1 MRGEKTMKCFRLLS
15 LAAAV
20 ALAASS
26 AYAADPAVKN
36 APSTFKPGTYTA
48 TINGHNAPMT
58 VKVTVSKNRIES
70 IDTSKN
76 LETVGVGRVA
86 LKKMSD
92 KIIHYQSLGVDA
104 ITGASISSFALL
116 QGVGDCLAARELIK
130 VKVLENSEYSAK
142 EAAAILSEALS
153 ADCVQV
159 IGRKFVLFKQKP
171 KESAYTALLAK

>member
-1 MRGEKTMKCFRLLS
+1 MLNSKQRAALRG
-15 LAAAV
+15 AANT
-20 ALAASS
+20 L
-26 AYAADPAVKN
+26 DPVFQIGK
-36 APSTFKPGTYTA
+36 G
-48 TINGHNAPMT
+48 
-58 VKVTVSKNRIES
+58 E
-70 IDTSKN
+70 ID
-76 LETVGVGRVA
+76 ET
-86 LKKMSD
+86 L
-92 KIIHYQSLGVDA
+92 I
-104 ITGASISSFALL
+104 